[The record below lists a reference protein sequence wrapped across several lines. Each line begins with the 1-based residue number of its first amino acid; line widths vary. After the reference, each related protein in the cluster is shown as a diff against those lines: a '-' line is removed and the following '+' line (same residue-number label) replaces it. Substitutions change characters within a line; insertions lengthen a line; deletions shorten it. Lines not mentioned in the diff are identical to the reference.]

1 LDTLSTGWSPVLT
14 LKAAL
19 QSIQGLLESPEPKD
33 PQDAEVASMLLTN
46 PDEFKRVARQW
57 TIKYA
62 EATPKPGEGGATKGS
77 THIKPDPEKER
88 LEEEKRKKRIQYV
101 VVQSIAWQR

>member
-1 LDTLSTGWSPVLT
+1 
-14 LKAAL
+14 
-19 QSIQGLLESPEPKD
+19 
-33 PQDAEVASMLLTN
+33 MLLTN

-62 EATPKPGEGGATKGS
+62 EATPKPGEGGTTKGS
-77 THIKPDPEKER
+77 AQIKSDAEKER

-101 VVQSIAWQR
+101 VVHSIGW